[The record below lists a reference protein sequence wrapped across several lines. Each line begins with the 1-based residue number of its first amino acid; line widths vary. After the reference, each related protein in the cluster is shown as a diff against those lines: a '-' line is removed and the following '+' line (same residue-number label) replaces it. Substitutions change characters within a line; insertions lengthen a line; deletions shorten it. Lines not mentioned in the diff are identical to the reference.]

1 MVGTAEMDIHVPR
14 TIYAGE
20 TVNGSCVYGGRWPT
34 MRMFSGGGCI
44 LWQLRY
50 AVVIGDYSV
59 LNFSV
64 ICTNGSHNIY
74 CFSKHGRSGVTLKGM
89 YSYICS
95 HIATYTVYIAR

>member
-1 MVGTAEMDIHVPR
+1 MAGTAEINIHVPR

-20 TVNGSCVYGGRWPT
+20 TVNGSCVDGRRWPIL
-34 MRMFSGGGCI
+34 RMFSRGGCI
-44 LWQLRY
+44 LRQLRF

-64 ICTNGSHNIY
+64 ICTNGSHNIHCSSRNY
-74 CFSKHGRSGVTLKGM
+74 LISVKLKGM
-89 YSYICS
+89 YSYVCS